1 MEAQGS
7 LTIEYQAHIPE
18 ITRIQQILEGKE
30 ALEQSEKQEVG
41 EILFNIFL
49 RYEQNYAPKVTG
61 MLLEIPAPTLLTVI
75 STPSELQNLF
85 GQAIAMLRQQDQQ
98 A

>member
-1 MEAQGS
+1 M
-7 LTIEYQAHIPE
+7 
-18 ITRIQQILEGKE
+18 RIKEILEGKE
-30 ALEQSEKQEVG
+30 ALEQTEKQEVG

-61 MLLEIPAPTLLTVI
+61 MLLEIPAPTLMTVI
-75 STPSELQNLF
+75 NTPQELQNLF
-85 GQAIAMLRQQDQQ
+85 QQAIAMLRQQEGQ